1 MSIELKHLRYTEVAD
16 RYGSFRKAAASLA
29 LNQAVDARRSRRGIQ
44 PHYLLLCS
52 RIWYV
57 PIWDESRGNSR
68 TFCCD
73 RIMAPL
79 RLRNRV

>member
-1 MSIELKHLRYTEVAD
+1 MMSIELKHLRYTEVAD

-57 PIWDESRGNSR
+57 PIWTRR
-68 TFCCD
+68 AAI
-73 RIMAPL
+73 RAPS
-79 RLRNRV
+79 VATG